1 MDQVQIVGAPSLTAD
16 EVYLIAAAIGGQPQ
30 PQYNMYFS
38 RVRFTSTVSTTPFQ
52 YTIASGQKVVAF
64 GYGVGQS
71 AVAGGLPLNATASDT
86 SVQQAGQTINA
97 EFCLIRGV
105 ALFIAS
111 GSELTLAKQLDPSVN
126 VQLILGST
134 AYQLGIPT
142 MSPGWGGF
150 SGTTESNIVN
160 PNLYEQFSKGIG
172 GFSNGLPVAGN
183 TKSLPRSLLWM
194 PPGKGT
200 ASNMNVTLTSTANA
214 LLPSNEISADR
225 AAGAAGATYNGA
237 PSAWTHQSAATVAA
251 APFVDFI
258 VCLDHVPFYLG

>member
-142 MSPGWGGF
+142 MSPGGAA
-150 SGTTESNIVN
+150 SRER
-160 PNLYEQFSKGIG
+160 
-172 GFSNGLPVAGN
+172 
-183 TKSLPRSLLWM
+183 PRATSSTRTYTSSF
-194 PPGKGT
+194 PRGSAASRT
-200 ASNMNVTLTSTANA
+200 ASRWPATR
-214 LLPSNEISADR
+214 R
-225 AAGAAGATYNGA
+225 ASRARSCGCRPARARPPT
-237 PSAWTHQSAATVAA
+237 
-251 APFVDFI
+251 
-258 VCLDHVPFYLG
+258 